1 VEDQRADGAVETA
14 RAGVR
19 ALAERAPE
27 EARRAAQDEVR
38 RWWPRIIIS
47 VAVVVALIVIGG
59 GYAIVDLYVRSGA
72 TSAALSTL
80 QQAQQAKTSG
90 DKANSEL
97 AQRGQPQVPIPTPGT
112 APDTDVIVASAAA
125 RVLASLPDRTPSAAA
140 LGQAVA
146 RYVAANPVAPAQPTP
161 GQISSAVA
169 GYFAANPPPSGPP
182 GPSGGPGQNGAN
194 GADGQPGANGA
205 PGRPPTAEEI
215 EAAVGAYFRDHPEAL
230 CPNGGSIA
238 QLRVQLA
245 DGGSADTWT
254 CVVATY
260 PAPTTTPALPI
271 PTT

>member
-1 VEDQRADGAVETA
+1 VDDQRADGAVETA
-14 RAGVR
+14 RAGVH

-47 VAVVVALIVIGG
+47 VAVVVVLIVIGG
-59 GYAIVDLYVRSGA
+59 GWAIIDLYFRSAA
-72 TSAALSTL
+72 TSAAVTTL
-80 QQAQQAKTSG
+80 QQAKDAKVGG
-90 DKANSEL
+90 DKANGEL
-97 AQRGQPQVPIPTPGT
+97 ADRGQPQVPIPTPGT

-125 RVLASLPDRTPSAAA
+125 RVLASLPDTTPSAAQ

-146 RYVAANPVAPAQPTP
+146 RFVATNPIPPAQPTP
-161 GQISSAVA
+161 GQISSALA
-169 GYFAANPPPSGPP
+169 GYFTTNPPPSGPQ
-182 GPSGGPGQNGAN
+182 GEAGV
-194 GADGQPGANGA
+194 PGAEGPQGKEGPQGPA
-205 PGRPPTAEEI
+205 GRPPTAEEI
-215 EAAVGAYFRDHPEAL
+215 EAAVGQYFVEHPEAL
-230 CPNGGSIA
+230 CPRGGSIA

-260 PAPTTTPALPI
+260 PAPTTTPILPI

>member
-1 VEDQRADGAVETA
+1 MEDQRADGAVETA
-14 RAGVR
+14 RAGVHM
-19 ALAERAPE
+19 LAEIADE
-27 EARRAAQDEVR
+27 EARQVAADEVR

-47 VAVVVALIVIGG
+47 VAVVVVLIVLGG
-59 GYAIVDLYVRSGA
+59 GYAIVDLYFRSSA
-72 TSAALSTL
+72 TSAALTTL
-80 QQAQQAKTSG
+80 QQAQQAKTAG
-90 DKANSEL
+90 DKANGEL

-125 RVLASLPDRTPSAAA
+125 RVLASLPDTSPSSSA

-146 RYVAANPVAPAQPTP
+146 RYVAANPIAPAQPTP
-161 GQISSAVA
+161 VQISSALA
-169 GYFAANPPPSGPP
+169 GYFATNPPPSGPP
-182 GPSGGPGQNGAN
+182 GPTGAP
-194 GADGQPGANGA
+194 GQPGANGQPGADGA
-205 PGRPPTAEEI
+205 PGRGPTAEEI

-254 CVVATY
+254 CVVTTY
-260 PAPTTTPALPI
+260 PAPTTTTTPVLPI

>member
-1 VEDQRADGAVETA
+1 VDDQRADGAVETA
-14 RAGVR
+14 RAGVH

-47 VAVVVALIVIGG
+47 VAVVVVLIMIGG
-59 GYAIVDLYVRSGA
+59 GWAIIDLYFRSAA
-72 TSAALSTL
+72 TSAAVTTL
-80 QQAQQAKTSG
+80 QQAKDAKVGG
-90 DKANSEL
+90 DKANGEL
-97 AQRGQPQVPIPTPGT
+97 AQRGQPQVSIPTPGT

-125 RVLASLPDRTPSAAA
+125 RVMASLPSSPTRAEISA
-140 LGQAVA
+140 QIA
-146 RYVAANPVAPAQPTP
+146 REVAAQPVPVPPVSAIAAVIAGYLQSNPV
-161 GQISSAVA
+161 
-169 GYFAANPPPSGPP
+169 PSGER
-182 GPSGGPGQNGAN
+182 GERGDAGAK
-194 GADGQPGANGA
+194 GEKGDKGDRGEDGHT
-205 PGRPPTAEEI
+205 PTTEEI
-215 EAAVGAYFRDHPEAL
+215 QADFAQYLADHPEAL

-260 PAPTTTPALPI
+260 PAPTTTTSVLPI